1 MKKKATLV
9 NQSDKTETIKT
20 EFLSHHYH
28 YIALKFYRDHNFC
41 DHAHGRVNRFPFGSN
56 QGPIAF

>member
-1 MKKKATLV
+1 MKKKALV

-20 EFLSHHYH
+20 EFLSHHY
-28 YIALKFYRDHNFC
+28 IAIKFYREHNFC

-56 QGPIAF
+56 QGPVAF